1 MNQCTDMEFKKASY
15 YFDRAIALME
25 KKHYKEAETYYQKA
39 MEIYN
44 QHFSDNKDVLT
55 EIENPF

>member
-1 MNQCTDMEFKKASY
+1 MSEEFRKANY

-25 KKHYKEAETYYQKA
+25 KKHYKEAEVFYKIA

-44 QHFSDNKDVLT
+44 EHFADNKEILT
-55 EIENPF
+55 TQENPF

>member
-1 MNQCTDMEFKKASY
+1 MEFKKASY

-25 KKHYKEAETYYQKA
+25 KKHYKEAETYYKKA

-44 QHFSDNKDVLT
+44 QHFADNKDVLT